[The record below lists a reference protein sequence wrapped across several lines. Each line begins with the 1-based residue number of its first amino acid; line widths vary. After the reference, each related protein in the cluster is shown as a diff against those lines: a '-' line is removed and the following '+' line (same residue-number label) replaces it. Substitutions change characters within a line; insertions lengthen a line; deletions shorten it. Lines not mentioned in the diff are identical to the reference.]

1 MYIVQSLCK
10 KTNYLEKSTLTVS
23 IRKGA
28 FCLCEVVATK
38 VQIKIQKIKN
48 KKIPRKGDRI
58 ISSKR

>member
-10 KTNYLEKSTLTVS
+10 KTTYLEKSTLTVS

-28 FCLCEVVATK
+28 FIFVNLGVLNECHL
-38 VQIKIQKIKN
+38 IQKIKN
-48 KKIPRKGDRI
+48 KKIPLKGDRI